1 MKIRF
6 ISVGSIKRSY
16 VKGAVTDY
24 LKRISRYAPTQ
35 SIEIKEETYT
45 KKGSREPGLKRE
57 AERILKAVADSY
69 IVILADTGKTYTSKG
84 LADFVG
90 ALMMNSGRKNV
101 SFIVGGPY
109 GLHSSVTDAADV
121 VLSLSPMT
129 LPHELALLLLSEQIY
144 RAFTILGNEPYS
156 H

>member
-16 VKGAVTDY
+16 VKGAVIDY
-24 LKRISRYAPTQ
+24 LKRISRYTPTQ

-45 KKGSREPGLKRE
+45 KKGSREPGLRRE
-57 AERILKAVADSY
+57 ADRILKAASDSF
-69 IVILADTGKTYTSKG
+69 IVILADTGKTYTSTG

-90 ALMMNSGRKNV
+90 SLMNSSRKNV

-129 LPHELALLLLSEQIY
+129 LPHELALLLLSEQLY

>member
-1 MKIRF
+1 MKIRI
-6 ISVGSIKRSY
+6 ISVGAIKRSY
-16 VKGAVTDY
+16 VKGAVADY
-24 LKRISRYAPTQ
+24 LKRTSRYTPTQ
-35 SIEIKEETYT
+35 SIEIKEEAYT

-57 AERILKAVADSY
+57 AERILKASADSY
-69 IVILADTGKTYTSKG
+69 IVILADTGKTYTSTG

-90 ALMMNSGRKNV
+90 SLMNSSRKNV

-109 GLHSSVTDAADV
+109 GLHSSVTSAADA

-129 LPHELALLLLSEQIY
+129 LPHELALLVFSEQLY

>member
-1 MKIRF
+1 MKVQF

-16 VKGAVTDY
+16 VRGAVADY
-24 LKRISRYAPTQ
+24 LKRISRYVPTQ

-45 KKGSREPGLKRE
+45 KKGVREPGLKRE
-57 AERILKAVADSY
+57 AGRILKSASGGY
-69 IVILADTGKTYTSKG
+69 LIVLADEGKTYTSLA

-90 ALMMNSGRKNV
+90 SLMGSGRKSV
-101 SFIVGGPY
+101 SFVVGGPY
-109 GLHSSVTDAADV
+109 GLHSSVTEAADA

-129 LPHELALLLLSEQIY
+129 LPHELALLVLSEQLY
-144 RAFTILGNEPYS
+144 RALTILKNEPYS